1 MDYGAIDLH
10 ADVPATGVRF
20 RFLGMTV
27 HTCDEDTAIGMVRV
41 RSPRTLSSRGPL
53 TISPEVTPNAFC
65 QANIRPKVLETVKN
79 CRPTPQTFR
88 LGLGET
94 SIGETTRGRR
104 GGRNRPPESP
114 RRVGENTGGEV
125 PTQIVVGTPAQSG
138 LPPNRGI
145 PDFSRD

>member
-65 QANIRPKVLETVKN
+65 QANIRPKVIDSMKN
-79 CRPTPQTFR
+79 CRPTRNAHRFSF
-88 LGLGET
+88 GEIVT
-94 SIGETTRGRR
+94 NETTGSRR
-104 GGRNRPPESP
+104 REKSRPTESP